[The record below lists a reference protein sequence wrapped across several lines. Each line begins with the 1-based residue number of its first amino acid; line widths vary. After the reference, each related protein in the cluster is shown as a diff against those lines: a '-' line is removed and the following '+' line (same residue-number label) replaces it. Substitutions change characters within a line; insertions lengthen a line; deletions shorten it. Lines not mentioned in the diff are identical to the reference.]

1 MCWHKLLAIFS
12 QTQMITPYGVN
23 VMIEE
28 LFLPN
33 KLAIIGVFD
42 SVQLFVH

>member
-1 MCWHKLLAIFS
+1 
-12 QTQMITPYGVN
+12 
-23 VMIEE
+23 MIEE